1 VAVVIRI
8 FRVRA
13 RPGRGP
19 ELERVVRERGVPNIA
34 KREGLVSLFLGRPD
48 DGDER
53 DLVLISVWRDLAA
66 LRAFK
71 GDAWREARLLP
82 EEVELAESTSV
93 THVMA
98 DVVAGG
104 APWP

>member
-1 VAVVIRI
+1 MVIRI

-13 RPGRGP
+13 RPGCAS
-19 ELERVVRERGVPNIA
+19 ELERVVRERGVPNITR
-34 KREGLVSLFLGRPD
+34 REGLVSLLVGRPD

-53 DLVLISVWRDLAA
+53 DLMLVSVWRDLEA

-82 EEVELAESTSV
+82 EELGLSESASV
-93 THVMA
+93 SHVMA
-98 DVVAGG
+98 ESIGG
-104 APWP
+104 LPWS